1 MSRTNLVAGVLVV
14 VLALAVWVFWPVLE
28 VLWWVS

>member
-14 VLALAVWVFWPVLE
+14 VLALVVWVFWPVLE